1 MTGKPII
8 QIANLTVKY
17 DALVAVNDISL
28 QVPEGAI
35 FGLVGPNGAGKT
47 TTLKVL
53 AGLILPDSGTVT
65 VDGFDLLKERRR
77 ARMRIGYMADFFGV
91 YDYLSVAEYL
101 EFFGGMYG
109 LEHPRLRERID
120 AMLETVN
127 LVQKHDALV
136 KTLSRGMKQRL
147 YCARALVHA
156 PRLLILD
163 EPASGMDPRGRTELI
178 ATLKAVNQQGT
189 TIIISSHILDEL
201 QNLCTEVGV
210 METGR
215 LVGTR
220 DLRADSGQP
229 VVRRVILLVTPTDTE
244 KALGLLRTHPKVISL
259 KDVGGGLLL
268 ELPNEDQVVSDIVRF
283 LAQANVRILLPRA
296 DAADLKEIFLKMTK
310 GELM

>member
-1 MTGKPII
+1 MTSKPII

-109 LEHPRLRERID
+109 LEQPRLRERID
-120 AMLETVN
+120 AILETVN

-147 YCARALVHA
+147 YCARALVHK

-163 EPASGMDPRGRTELI
+163 EPASGMDPRGRAEFI
-178 ATLKAVNQQGT
+178 ATLKAVNKQGT

-220 DLRADSGQP
+220 DLLSDSGQP
-229 VVRRVILLVTPTDTE
+229 AIRRVILLVTPKDSE
-244 KALGLLRTHPKVISL
+244 KAFGLLRTHPKVVSL

-268 ELPNEDQVVSDIVRF
+268 ELPNEDQAVSDIVRF
-283 LAQANVRILLPRA
+283 LAQANVSILLPRA